1 MKKNKFKVLLIFL
14 TLKNISFID
23 KDATTLREGF
33 FGKKKFAFAYF
44 DMDLYLPTL
53 KGLEAIH
60 KNMSK
65 GGLIVSDEREEK
77 TLVRKIQP

>member
-1 MKKNKFKVLLIFL
+1 MIKL
-14 TLKNISFID
+14 ID
-23 KDATTLREGF
+23 KDATTLTSGF
-33 FGKKKFAFAYF
+33 FGKKKFSFAYF

-65 GGLIVSDEREEK
+65 GGIIVFDEGNK
-77 TLVRKIQP
+77 KSPA